1 MDIVKAPEWFRNLFP
16 EGARNF
22 GGTYGWYAVLI
33 VVGLLLLLLL
43 WAVLTRLLRRP
54 PEKPTRQSFE
64 EILNDYP
71 DASPKS
77 GDRQLRFEGVPVRL
91 RLVVV
96 APSGTGSEVDQEE
109 VEKMLDGVVP
119 GLGEIYKE
127 DLPRLRI
134 WPTQLSHEG
143 FANQFHRN
151 MIVPE
156 PENEPT
162 RWVLVAGRARAGKRQ
177 IMLGLALQAVKP
189 TTIARQFIDAHQWAL
204 LLKVRVKE

>member
-1 MDIVKAPEWFRNLFP
+1 MDILKAPDWFRNLFP
-16 EGARNF
+16 EGARSF
-22 GGTYGWYAVLI
+22 GGTYGWYAVL
-33 VVGLLLLLLL
+33 VVAGLLLLLLL
-43 WAVLTRLLRRP
+43 WAVLTRLFRRP
-54 PEKPTRQSFE
+54 PEPPTRQSLE

-71 DASPKS
+71 DAGAKS
-77 GDRQLRFEGVPVRL
+77 GDRQLRFEGLPVRL

-109 VEKMLDGVVP
+109 VEKLLDGVVP
-119 GLGEIYKE
+119 GLGDIFKE

-143 FANQFHRN
+143 FANHFHRN

-156 PENEPT
+156 PEDEPT

-177 IMLGLALQAVKP
+177 IMLGLAMQAVKP